1 MQNLNQR
8 TRGLKI
14 RLVRSKSSEAEV
26 YAREKDGMEWNGS
39 VQLTLRREHVAVGC
53 AKAFLVSM
61 LFSSSLHLGNQ
72 EGKFKYKQIMQTAY
86 MQCYGNINMSN
97 VSSSAKEAS

>member
-26 YAREKDGMEWNGS
+26 SAREKDGMEWNGS
-39 VQLTLRREHVAVGC
+39 IQLTLRREHAVGC

-72 EGKFKYKQIMQTAY
+72 EAKLKYKQLMQTAY
-86 MQCYGNINMSN
+86 VQCYGNINMSN